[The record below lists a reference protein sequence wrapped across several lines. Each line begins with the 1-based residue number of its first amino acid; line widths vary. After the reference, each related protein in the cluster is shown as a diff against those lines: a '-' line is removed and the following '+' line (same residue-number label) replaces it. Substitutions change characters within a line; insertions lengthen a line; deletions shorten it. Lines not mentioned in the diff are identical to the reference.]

1 MNQRS
6 HCSRGLGGQVA
17 VTGELFE
24 IVAEG
29 KGHAG
34 GDPGC
39 FSQEGGQKGSV
50 NLFLL
55 YNIREVME
63 RIILPFR
70 YWVKTR
76 L

>member
-1 MNQRS
+1 M
-6 HCSRGLGGQVA
+6 
-17 VTGELFE
+17 TGEPFE

-29 KGHAG
+29 KGHGG

-39 FSQEGGQKGSV
+39 FSQEGGQKGTA

-63 RIILPFR
+63 RIILSFR
-70 YWVKTR
+70 YLVKKT
-76 L
+76 LL